1 MKYGKLN
8 WNSNVNAFIYLLL
21 GLLLLI
27 FPIESVNIFG
37 YLIASILMLGGIGY
51 LIRLY
56 KNKPNLTNGDIIYLI
71 ISVASIAISI
81 SIFIDPTWIIRVLNV
96 LAGALLI
103 INGTMNLINILKF
116 KSSRTRSW
124 WVYLSFIILI
134 IILGVLVIINPL
146 GPIEIVFR
154 IAGALLIID
163 TIITLILTKK
173 VNKMVKVED
182 KEIIHEEKNS
192 LERVE

>member
-56 KNKPNLTNGDIIYLI
+56 KNKPNLTNKDIIYLI
-71 ISVASIAISI
+71 ISVASIVLSI
-81 SIFIDPTWIIRVLNV
+81 SIFIDPTWIIKVINV

-116 KSSRTRSW
+116 NSSRTRSW

-163 TIITLILTKK
+163 TIITLILTRK

-192 LERVE
+192 LEKVE

>member
-1 MKYGKLN
+1 MKYRMLN

-116 KSSRTRSW
+116 KDSRTRSW
-124 WVYLSFIILI
+124 WIYLSFIILI
-134 IILGVLVIINPL
+134 IILGILVIINPL

-163 TIITLILTKK
+163 TIITLILTRK

-192 LERVE
+192 LEKVE

>member
-56 KNKPNLTNGDIIYLI
+56 KNKPSLTNKDIIYLI
-71 ISVASIAISI
+71 ISVASIALSI
-81 SIFIDPTWIIRVLNV
+81 SIFIDPTWIIKVINI

-182 KEIIHEEKNS
+182 KEIIHEEKI
-192 LERVE
+192 V

>member
-192 LERVE
+192 LEKVE

>member
-1 MKYGKLN
+1 MKYRMLN

-116 KSSRTRSW
+116 KDSITRSW
-124 WVYLSFIILI
+124 WIYLSFIILI
-134 IILGVLVIINPL
+134 IILGILVIINPL

-163 TIITLILTKK
+163 TIITLILTRK

-192 LERVE
+192 LEKVE

>member
-1 MKYGKLN
+1 MKYRMLN

-116 KSSRTRSW
+116 KDSRTRSW
-124 WVYLSFIILI
+124 WIYLSFIILI

-163 TIITLILTKK
+163 TIITLILTRK

-192 LERVE
+192 LEKVE

>member
-56 KNKPNLTNGDIIYLI
+56 KNKPNLTNKDIIYLI
-71 ISVASIAISI
+71 ISVASIALSI
-81 SIFIDPTWIIRVLNV
+81 SIFIDPTWIIKVINI

-192 LERVE
+192 LEKVE

>member
-56 KNKPNLTNGDIIYLI
+56 KNKPNLTNKDITYLI
-71 ISVASIAISI
+71 ISVASIALSI
-81 SIFIDPTWIIRVLNV
+81 SIFIDPTWIIKVINI

-192 LERVE
+192 LEKVE

>member
-1 MKYGKLN
+1 MKYRMLN

-116 KSSRTRSW
+116 KDSRTRSW
-124 WVYLSFIILI
+124 WIYLSFIILI

-146 GPIEIVFR
+146 GPIEIIFR

-163 TIITLILTKK
+163 TIITLILTRK

-192 LERVE
+192 LEKVE

>member
-56 KNKPNLTNGDIIYLI
+56 KNKPNLTNKDIIYLI
-71 ISVASIAISI
+71 ISVASIALSI
-81 SIFIDPTWIIRVLNV
+81 SIFIDPTWIIKV
-96 LAGALLI
+96 
-103 INGTMNLINILKF
+103 INI
-116 KSSRTRSW
+116 
-124 WVYLSFIILI
+124 
-134 IILGVLVIINPL
+134 
-146 GPIEIVFR
+146 
-154 IAGALLIID
+154 
-163 TIITLILTKK
+163 
-173 VNKMVKVED
+173 
-182 KEIIHEEKNS
+182 
-192 LERVE
+192 

>member
-56 KNKPNLTNGDIIYLI
+56 KNKPNLTNKDIIYLI
-71 ISVASIAISI
+71 ISVASIVLSI
-81 SIFIDPTWIIRVLNV
+81 SIFIDPTWIIKVINV
-96 LAGALLI
+96 LAGTLLI

-116 KSSRTRSW
+116 NSSRTRSW

-163 TIITLILTKK
+163 TIITLILTRK

-192 LERVE
+192 LEKVE

>member
-1 MKYGKLN
+1 MKYRMLN

-116 KSSRTRSW
+116 KDSRTRSW

-154 IAGALLIID
+154 IAGALLIVD
-163 TIITLILTKK
+163 TIITLILTRK

-192 LERVE
+192 LEKVE